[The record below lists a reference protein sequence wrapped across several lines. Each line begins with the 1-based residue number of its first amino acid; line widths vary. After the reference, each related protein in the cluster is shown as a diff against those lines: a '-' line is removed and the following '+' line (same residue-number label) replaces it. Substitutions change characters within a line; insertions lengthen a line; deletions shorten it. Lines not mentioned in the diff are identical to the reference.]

1 MMKFIV
7 TDHKAINLA
16 NADDFRIS
24 NNYLMVTTGGGLNAR
39 DVQTVYGTPEE
50 LNDLFNEL
58 VKFLESD
65 KVVFDCDKFLWNY
78 RNMRQALVQLSF

>member
-1 MMKFIV
+1 MKFLV

-39 DVQTVYGTPEE
+39 DVQAVYGTPEE

-65 KVVFDCDKFLWNY
+65 KTVFDCDKFLWDY
-78 RNMRQALVQLSF
+78 RNNK

>member
-1 MMKFIV
+1 MMKFLV
-7 TDHKAINLA
+7 YDHKAINLA

-39 DVQTVYGTPEE
+39 DVQAVYGTPEE

-58 VKFLESD
+58 VKFLQGD
-65 KVVFDCDKFLWNY
+65 AVVFDCDKFLWNY
-78 RNMRQALVQLSF
+78 RNNK